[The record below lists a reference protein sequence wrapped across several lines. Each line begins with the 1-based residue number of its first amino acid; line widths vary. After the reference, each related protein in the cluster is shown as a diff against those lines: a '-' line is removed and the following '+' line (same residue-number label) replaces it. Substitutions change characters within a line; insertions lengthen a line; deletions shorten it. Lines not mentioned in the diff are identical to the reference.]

1 MLQQHQQQKSYICQ
15 GILAIQYMIR
25 ISDILDTIT
34 EYNPDAELDIIDRAY
49 IYSARVHAGQMRLSG
64 EPYLSHPLEVAAIVA
79 DMKLDVESVAAAL
92 LHDVVEDTHASAED
106 IENMFG
112 HDVAHIVAGVTK
124 LSKLTF
130 STKVAH
136 QAESLRKMILA
147 MADDLRVVLIKLTDR
162 VHNMRT
168 LKYHKSAEKQ
178 KAIAQETLDIY
189 APIAARLGIFWIK
202 QELEDIAFYYTLPEE
217 YAKINNLV
225 NKAKE
230 EKENYIKIVREKLQK
245 EVDKTGFK
253 ADIEGRFKNP
263 YSIYHKM
270 AEQELEFEEIYDIIA
285 FRIIL
290 DSVTECYAVMGMV
303 HALWTPINNKI
314 KDYIGSPKPN
324 MYQSIHTTVIGPSGE
339 RVEIQIRTKEMHQI
353 AESGVAAHW
362 SYKEGLDIEKG
373 TNEVFSWIRNLVE
386 NQEEYKDPDEFL
398 ENVKIDL
405 FPKEIYVF
413 TPMGEIRTLPKYAT
427 PIDFA
432 YLIHTEI
439 GHSCKGA
446 KVNNVLVPLSTRL
459 RTGDRVEIITSKVQ
473 SPSADWINIVKSVKA
488 KAKIRQWLNAKE
500 KERSISL
507 GKEMCDKAFRKKNHS
522 FSKAY
527 KADKIKEIAREF
539 GFEKSEE
546 LLAQVGF
553 GKITPLQVLNKAI
566 PDHGKIVDQG
576 KTLFNKLLPGKK
588 KNRDNTGV
596 IVKGLNDILV
606 KFAKCCNPLPGDP
619 IDGYI
624 THGEGVTIHRKNC
637 INLLKMSPERQIDVS
652 WSSDNTNE
660 TYFVSLKIRCQDR
673 PGLLADMAG
682 VITTNKSNIQ
692 ATRSETSE
700 VGVGYFYF
708 TITVENS
715 NHLKKIISELKKIKK
730 VKDVKRIILN

>member
-1 MLQQHQQQKSYICQ
+1 
-15 GILAIQYMIR
+15 MIR
-25 ISDILDTIT
+25 ITDILDKIL
-34 EYNPDAELDIIDRAY
+34 EHNPDAELDIIDRAY
-49 IYSARVHAGQMRLSG
+49 IYSARVHDGQIRLSG

-92 LHDVVEDTHASAED
+92 LHDVVEDTHATAED
-106 IENMFG
+106 IEEMFG
-112 HDVAHIVAGVTK
+112 HDVAHIVSGVTK

-178 KAIAQETLDIY
+178 RAIAQETLDIY

-202 QELEDIAFYYTLPEE
+202 QELEDIAFYYTLPDE
-217 YAKINNLV
+217 YDRINSLV

-230 EKENYIKIVREKLQK
+230 EKEEYIAIVKKKL
-245 EVDKTGFK
+245 EEEIHKTGFS
-253 ADIEGRFKNP
+253 ADIKGRFKNP

-270 AEQELEFEEIYDIIA
+270 LSQDLEFEEIYDVIA

-290 DSVTECYAVMGMV
+290 DSVTECYAIMGLI
-303 HALWTPINNKI
+303 HSLWTPINNKI

-339 RVEIQIRTKEMHQI
+339 RIEIQIRTWEMHQI

-362 SYKEGLDIEKG
+362 SYKEGMKIEQG
-373 TNEVFSWIRNLVE
+373 TNEAFAWIRNLVE
-386 NQEEYKDPDEFL
+386 NQENYKDPDEFI

-405 FPKEIYVF
+405 FPDEIYVF
-413 TPMGEIRTLPKYAT
+413 TPLGEIRTLPRGAT

-432 YLIHTEI
+432 YLIHTEV

-446 KVNNVLVPLSTRL
+446 KVNSALVPLSSKL
-459 RTGDRVEIITSKVQ
+459 KTGDRVEIITSKTQ
-473 SPSADWINIVKSVKA
+473 SPSPDWLHIVKSVKA
-488 KAKIRQWLNAKE
+488 KSKIRQWLNAKE
-500 KERSISL
+500 KERSVSL
-507 GKEMCDKAFRKKNHS
+507 GKEMCEKAFRKKGHS
-522 FSKAY
+522 FNKAFRTNKIEEVSKS
-527 KADKIKEIAREF
+527 F
-539 GFEKSEE
+539 GFEKEEE

-553 GKITPLQVLNKAI
+553 GNITPIQVLNKAV
-566 PDHGKIVDQG
+566 PDLEKNEIRN
-576 KTLFNKLLPGKK
+576 KPLFKKLLPGKK
-588 KNRDNTGV
+588 KNKDHTGV

-624 THGEGVTIHRKNC
+624 TIGEGVTIHRKNC
-637 INLLKMSPERQIDVS
+637 VNILKMSPERQIDVS
-652 WSSDNTNE
+652 WSSDDNKDQ
-660 TYFVSLKIRCQDR
+660 YFVSLRIRCVDR
-673 PGLLADMAG
+673 PGLLADMAN
-682 VITTNKSNIQ
+682 VISNNKSNIQ
-692 ATRSETSE
+692 STRSETSE
-700 VGVGYFYF
+700 VGIGYFYF

-715 NHLKKIISELKKIKK
+715 AHLQKIISELKKIKK
-730 VKDVKRIILN
+730 VKDVKRVVINQ